1 MSTLLKQGIQF
12 DAAAQELWCVAETD
26 DVDELLRILPRV
38 GDVDARNKHG
48 MTALMRAAYHG
59 HERMVRT
66 LLEHGADPNLTRND
80 RFTALALA
88 AFFGHTETVRIL
100 IEHGART
107 EVVTRCGTSAY
118 MWAAAR
124 TFEEAARCLEPNASA
139 RRPAPARAP
148 VPKAP
153 PVLKVAQVP
162 RPAPQAVAFPQ
173 AVTVSQVTPVS
184 KVAPAREP
192 APVPE
197 TAPAPIPDPVS
208 TATVVKTLKD
218 PPEIWDLVHE
228 VPRGFN
234 ARSAFLARLTS
245 MNRTVAVCSLTGLLL
260 LVACGVGLIV
270 LRDSPANRVL
280 PAAVSN
286 QTASENVTT
295 PAKAQEPPVGTSAV
309 EGNSVPSDA
318 ASNHP
323 RRGLTRQQRPRSFA
337 NDIVVEGSQSPE
349 ESATK
354 PAAAAVSQVEKPKP
368 SDPSVRNKSGNNLSP
383 QLIAPPA
390 QSATPKAKVIQW
402 P

>member
-1 MSTLLKQGIQF
+1 MSTLLKQDSKF

-26 DVDELLRILPRV
+26 DVDELLRILPLV

-48 MTALMRAAYHG
+48 MTALMRAAYRG

-118 MWAAAR
+118 MWATAR

-139 RRPAPARAP
+139 RPPAPAPSP
-148 VPKAP
+148 VPKAA
-153 PVLKVAQVP
+153 PVLKVAPVP
-162 RPAPQAVAFPQ
+162 RPAPQAMAFPQ
-173 AVTVSQVTPVS
+173 AAPVVPQVTPVS
-184 KVAPAREP
+184 NVAP
-192 APVPE
+192 V
-197 TAPAPIPDPVS
+197 PDPVS
-208 TATVVKTLKD
+208 TTTVVKTLKE

-245 MNRTVAVCSLTGLLL
+245 MNRTVAVCSLAGLLL

-270 LRDSPANRVL
+270 LRDSPGNRVL

-286 QTASENVTT
+286 QTASENMTT
-295 PAKAQEPPVGTSAV
+295 PTKAQEPPAGTSAV
-309 EGNSVPSDA
+309 EGNSVPADS
-318 ASNHP
+318 ASNRP
-323 RRGLTRQQRPRSFA
+323 RRGPRQARPRSLA
-337 NDIVVEGSQSPE
+337 NDIVVEDSQPAGDL
-349 ESATK
+349 ATK

-368 SDPSVRNKSGNNLSP
+368 SDPSARNKSGNNLSP
-383 QLIAPPA
+383 QLIAPPT
-390 QSATPKAKVIQW
+390 QSATPKPKVIQW